1 MLKVVLLNPPHPT
14 ALQRRYMCSYHAGSM
29 LLPPQELLA
38 LGGIIKEFEGVHTTL
53 IDCIAEKVTRTQLAV
68 RLKAIEPH
76 VIVAIQGFECFEE
89 DINELNALKEYLPAV
104 KLVLFGHYT
113 TVFPLQILQKTDID
127 IAIVGEPDLIFRD
140 LIYALLN
147 QKDLQTVAG
156 IAFKSSEGII
166 QTEGET
172 RIREPEKLPMPAY
185 ELLQPDKYYEP
196 FMKAPF
202 GLIQTARGC
211 PYSCNYCVRSFGK
224 KLTYRTPEQIIEEIV
239 YLKKTFGIRSLR
251 FIDDTFTVHTSRV
264 IEICKRMIEL
274 QLDIEWT
281 CLSRLDTLREEML
294 PWMKKAGCKRI
305 YFGVESGSPKVLK
318 YLNKEMDLGKA
329 IETIHLCR
337 KNGIETHGWFIVGA
351 PVETDEDFN
360 DSVNFALLAGF
371 DFIAVSELILYPGTM
386 LYEELKNE
394 VDFSLFPY
402 KNQWKDTA
410 RLAMNQRRE
419 REFYS
424 RFYFRKQYIQT
435 KIRHALKHPFEYLHN
450 TWSLAEYILK
460 PKSSARADYF

>member
-1 MLKVVLLNPPHPT
+1 
-14 ALQRRYMCSYHAGSM
+14 M

-53 IDCIAEKVTRTQLAV
+53 IDCIAEKLTRTQLAV

-89 DINELNALKEYLPAV
+89 DINELNALKEHLPAV

-113 TVFPLQILQKTDID
+113 TVFPHQILQKTDID
-127 IAIVGEPDLIFRD
+127 ITIIGEPDLIFRD

-147 QKDLQTVAG
+147 QIDIQTVAG

-166 QTEGET
+166 QTEGEI

-224 KLTYRTPEQIIEEIV
+224 KLTYRTPEQIIEEIL

-318 YLNKEMDLGKA
+318 FLNKELDLDEALK
-329 IETIHLCR
+329 TIHLCR
-337 KNGIETHGWFIVGA
+337 QHGIETHGWFIVGA
-351 PVETDEDFN
+351 PVETEDDFEA
-360 DSVNFALLAGF
+360 SVNFALNANF
-371 DFIAVSELILYPGTM
+371 DYVAVSELIVYPGTP
-386 LYEELKNE
+386 LYEQVQND
-394 VDFSLFPY
+394 VQFSLLPY
-402 KNQWKDTA
+402 KNQWKNNT
-410 RLAMNQRRE
+410 LKLVSLQRE
-419 REFYS
+419 KEFYR
-424 RFYFRKQYIQT
+424 RFYFRRKYVARRVI
-435 KIRHALKHPFEYLHN
+435 HALQHPAEYLSN
-450 TWSLAEYILK
+450 TVKLAGYVMTPRDTK
-460 PKSSARADYF
+460 RADYF